1 MPGNKS
7 LSKVILSSKILF
19 LLALFILVFFSV
31 NLVKEVVNKRDLQQD
46 INKLQAEINSLE
58 NRNEEL
64 SGLIDYFNSMDFV
77 ETEARIKLNLKK
89 PGESIIIVPEEEN
102 INNYQDG
109 SSLNRQLI
117 SQSVKDLSNP
127 LKWRKYFFSF

>member
-46 INKLQAEINSLE
+46 IDKLQAEINSLE